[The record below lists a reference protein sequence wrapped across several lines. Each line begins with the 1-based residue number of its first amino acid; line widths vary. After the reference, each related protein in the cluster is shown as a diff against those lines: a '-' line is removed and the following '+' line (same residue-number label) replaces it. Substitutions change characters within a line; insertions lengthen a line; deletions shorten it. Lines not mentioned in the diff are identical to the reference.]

1 MRLGRRLVTLVVTLV
16 SLRGSATTRAFL
28 LLRRWD
34 FDPGS
39 VWKVVVIM
47 VEIYQWF
54 MCIFCL
60 KTKKGLNFA
69 IGN

>member
-1 MRLGRRLVTLVVTLV
+1 
-16 SLRGSATTRAFL
+16 LRGSATTRAFL